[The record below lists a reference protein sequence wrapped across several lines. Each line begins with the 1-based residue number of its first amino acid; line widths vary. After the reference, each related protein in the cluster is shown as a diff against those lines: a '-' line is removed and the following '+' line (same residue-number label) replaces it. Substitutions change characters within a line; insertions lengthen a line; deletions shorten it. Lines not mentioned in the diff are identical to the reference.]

1 MNTGLKNEKLVGK
14 ILVSGSSALKPKNNG
29 INLFEELSTDD
40 GIVSAKLIKP
50 KYNKEQLIKS
60 IDTTIIELIP
70 VEVPELPDMVLRSIW
85 LEALAEI
92 EIRDNEIR
100 RLNGIISG
108 LEARILELEAEL
120 ENLRIELDSQ
130 KILSATYQNQNQL
143 SVTRV
148 QQSIGDL
155 QNSLQKATA
164 EAIQRVSL
172 TARVESL
179 SEENKR
185 LKDVLEG
192 KQAKQAEGAKVGMDF
207 SIKVITKGDAG
218 NQDDL
223 VFNARAKDDGRGKWI
238 NGPDVELYNFSSEEV
253 TISFTQT
260 GEVKGIINPV
270 SSVTL
275 KPKQTS
281 KITLKTND
289 DKVDDFSPS
298 AAIGFTGDKTY
309 RGSFVAKS
317 NKSTLNLSVQLQ
329 KQRGGNF
336 G

>member
-1 MNTGLKNEKLVGK
+1 MSTGLKNEKLVGK
-14 ILVSGSSALKPKNNG
+14 LLVSGSSALKPKNNG

-40 GIVSAKLIKP
+40 GVVSAKLLKP
-50 KYNKEQLIKS
+50 RYNKEQLIKS

-70 VEVPELPDMVLRSIW
+70 VEAPELPDMVLRSIW

-108 LEARILELEAEL
+108 LEARILQLEAEL
-120 ENLRIELDSQ
+120 ENLRVELDSQ

-155 QNSLQKATA
+155 LQKATA

-179 SEENKR
+179 FEENKR
-185 LKDVLEG
+185 LTDILEG

-238 NGPDVELYNFSSEEV
+238 NGPDIELYNFSSEEV

-260 GEVKGIINPV
+260 GEIKGIFEPIN
-270 SSVTL
+270 SVTL

-281 KITLKTND
+281 KITLKTNN
-289 DKVDDFSPS
+289 DKVDDFAPS
-298 AAIGFTGDKTY
+298 AGIGLTGDKTY

-317 NKSTLNLSVQLQ
+317 AKSTLNLTVQLQ

>member
-29 INLFEELSTDD
+29 INLFEELSIDD
-40 GIVSAKLIKP
+40 GVVSSKLLKP

-207 SIKVITKGDAG
+207 SIKVITKGDASS
-218 NQDDL
+218 QDDL
-223 VFNARAKDDGRGKWI
+223 IFNARAKDDGRGKWI
-238 NGPDVELYNFSSEEV
+238 NGPDIELYNFSSEEV

-289 DKVDDFSPS
+289 DKVDDFAPS
-298 AAIGFTGDKTY
+298 AGVGLTGDKTY

-317 NKSTLNLSVQLQ
+317 NKSTLNLSIQLQ
-329 KQRGGNF
+329 KQRGNQF

>member
-29 INLFEELSTDD
+29 INLFEELSIDD
-40 GIVSAKLIKP
+40 GVVSSKLLKP

-207 SIKVITKGDAG
+207 SIKVITKGDAAS
-218 NQDDL
+218 QDDL
-223 VFNARAKDDGRGKWI
+223 IFNARAKDDGRGKWI
-238 NGPDVELYNFSSEEV
+238 NGPDIELYNFSSEEV

-289 DKVDDFSPS
+289 DKVDDFAPS
-298 AAIGFTGDKTY
+298 AGVGLTGDKTY

-317 NKSTLNLSVQLQ
+317 NKSTLNLSIQLQ
-329 KQRGGNF
+329 KQRGNQF
-336 G
+336 

>member
-29 INLFEELSTDD
+29 INLFEELSIDD
-40 GIVSAKLIKP
+40 GVVSSKLLKP

-155 QNSLQKATA
+155 QNSLQKATS

-207 SIKVITKGDAG
+207 SIKVITKGDASS
-218 NQDDL
+218 QDDL
-223 VFNARAKDDGRGKWI
+223 IFNARAKDDGRGKWI
-238 NGPDVELYNFSSEEV
+238 NGPDIEVYNFSSEEV

-289 DKVDDFSPS
+289 DKVDDFAPS
-298 AAIGFTGDKTY
+298 AGVGLTGDKTY

-317 NKSTLNLSVQLQ
+317 NKSTLNLSIQLQ
-329 KQRGGNF
+329 KQRGNQF

>member
-29 INLFEELSTDD
+29 INLFEELSIDD
-40 GIVSAKLIKP
+40 GVVSSKLLKP

-207 SIKVITKGDAG
+207 SIKVITKGDAA

-238 NGPDVELYNFSSEEV
+238 NGPDIELYNFSSEEV

-289 DKVDDFSPS
+289 DKVDDFAPS
-298 AAIGFTGDKTY
+298 AGIGFTGDKTY

-317 NKSTLNLSVQLQ
+317 NKSTLNLSIQLQ
-329 KQRGGNF
+329 KQRGNQF
-336 G
+336 